1 MVANRTITDK
11 IDAITGILAGQRSPV
26 PPCPKSV
33 KIELTARCNFRC
45 SYCARGMR
53 LRDQKDMDSALFER
67 LLPTFRAA
75 GVEEIGLFYLGE
87 SFLLPWL
94 PEAIAYARAVGFP
107 YVFLTTNGS
116 LARPD
121 AVEACMKAG
130 LNSLKFSLNYA
141 DETQFAEIAGV
152 KSKIFADVL
161 ENLRLAKQ
169 IRDRGGYD
177 CGVFA
182 SYIQYDGDQGRRMQS
197 VVDMVR
203 PWVDEIYALPLYSQ
217 ADLVGKSETE
227 KGWSVRAGNP
237 GRLGNMR
244 EPIPCWA
251 LFTEARVT
259 HDGHLSACCFDHDG
273 RFHMGDLKR
282 MDFMTAWH
290 SPSFQELRKAHLADD
305 VRGTVCENCVA
316 YG

>member
-1 MVANRTITDK
+1 M
-11 IDAITGILAGQRSPV
+11 
-26 PPCPKSV
+26 PPRPKSV

-53 LRDQKDMDSALFER
+53 LRDQKDMDRALFER
-67 LLPTFRAA
+67 LLPEFRAA

-94 PEAIAYARAVGFP
+94 PEAVANAHAVGFP

-116 LARPD
+116 LAHPD

-141 DETQFAEIAGV
+141 DEAQFAEIAGV
-152 KSKIFADVL
+152 KSKIFADVI

-169 IRDRGGYD
+169 IRDRGKYD

-227 KGWSVRAGNP
+227 KGWAVRAGNP

-244 EPIPCWA
+244 DPIPCWA

-290 SPSFQELRKAHLADD
+290 SPSFQELRKAHLAND

>member
-1 MVANRTITDK
+1 MNRTITNK
-11 IDAITGILAGQRSPV
+11 IDAITGIRAGQRSSL

-53 LRDQKDMDSALFER
+53 LRDQKDMDRALFER
-67 LLPTFRAA
+67 LLPEFRAA

-94 PEAIAYARAVGFP
+94 AEAVAYARAVGFP
-107 YVFLTTNGS
+107 YIFLTTNGS
-116 LARPD
+116 LANPD

-141 DETQFAEIAGV
+141 DETQFADIAGV
-152 KSKIFADVL
+152 KPKIFGDVL
-161 ENLRLAKQ
+161 ENLRRAREA
-169 IRDRGGYD
+169 RDRGGYD

-182 SYIQYDGDQGRRMQS
+182 SYIQYDGEQGRRMQNI
-197 VVDMVR
+197 VEMVR
-203 PWVDEIYALPLYSQ
+203 PLVDEIYALPLYSQ

-227 KGWSVRAGNP
+227 KGWAVRAGNP
-237 GRLGNMR
+237 GRLGKMR
-244 EPIPCWA
+244 DPIPCWA

-282 MDFMTAWH
+282 MDFMAAWH
-290 SPSFQELRKAHLADD
+290 SPPFQELRKAHLANN

>member
-1 MVANRTITDK
+1 
-11 IDAITGILAGQRSPV
+11 
-26 PPCPKSV
+26 
-33 KIELTARCNFRC
+33 
-45 SYCARGMR
+45 MR
-53 LRDQKDMDSALFER
+53 LRDQKDMDRALFER
-67 LLPTFRAA
+67 LLPKFRSA

-182 SYIQYDGDQGRRMQS
+182 SYIQYDGEQGRRMQS
-197 VVDMVR
+197 VVDTVR

-227 KGWSVRAGNP
+227 KGWAVKAGNP

-244 EPIPCWA
+244 DPIPCWA